1 MNPVE
6 FIQAKRD
13 GQQHGKAEMEAFFGA
28 YLADQLPDYQVAA
41 WLMAVFFRGMTV
53 AETTALTQVM
63 AHSGD
68 TLNLSSLPHP
78 VDKHSSGGVGDKTSL
93 VVAPILA
100 AAGCTVAKMSG
111 RGLAHTGGTIDK
123 LESIPGWSGDLSEE
137 AFMAQAARIGLVL
150 VAQSHDLAPLDG
162 RLYALRD
169 VTATVNSLPLIASSI
184 MSKKL
189 AAGARSM
196 VLDVKVGAGAFMKTL
211 EEARQLAQIMKG
223 IGEGAGRRVR
233 VVLSSMERPLGHAVG
248 HAIEVREAIQTLAGQ
263 GPADLRQ
270 LALTLACEVLEM
282 EGIDPQRAEQVLDS
296 GAALHKLAQFVEAQG
311 GDARVV
317 EQPDRLELAP
327 QVWELRAEQAGYVE
341 GVDALEVGRSVLA
354 LGGGR
359 QKKGESIDLGVGA
372 YLERKPGE
380 WVETGAVLARLFHR
394 GQGLELAQQYLSRA
408 FRIGTQSATP
418 PLILEVLR

>member
-1 MNPVE
+1 MNPVD

-13 GQQHGKAEMEAFFGA
+13 GHQHGKSDLEAFFGA
-28 YLADQLPDYQVAA
+28 YLSERLPDYQVAA

-63 AHSGD
+63 AESGD
-68 TLNLSSLPHP
+68 TLDLSSLPHP

-123 LESIPGWSGDLSEE
+123 LESIPGWSGDLSEA
-137 AFMAQAARIGLVL
+137 AFLAQAARIGLVL

-248 HAIEVREAIQTLAGQ
+248 HAIEVREAIHTLAGQ
-263 GPADLRQ
+263 GPQDLRQ
-270 LALTLACEVLEM
+270 LALTLAAEVLEL
-282 EGIDPQRAEQVLDS
+282 EGLDPGRAQQALDS
-296 GAALHKLAQFVEAQG
+296 GAALYRLAQFVEAQG

-317 EQPDRLELAP
+317 QQPDRLELAP
-327 QVWELRAEQAGYVE
+327 GIWELRATQSGYVE
-341 GVDALEVGRSVLA
+341 AVDALEVGRAVLA

-359 QKKGESIDLGVGA
+359 QKKGDAIDLGVGA

-380 WVETGAVLARLFHR
+380 QVAAGEVLARLYHR
-394 GQGLELAQQYLSRA
+394 EKGLEQAQQHLSRA
-408 FRIGTQSATP
+408 FRVGSTPATS
-418 PLILEVLR
+418 PLILEILR